1 MIADAVEGRIPAQVA
16 VKGRDCWWTVL
27 VIDPLATP
35 LVRALLPRR
44 RITPNMLTATAVLVA
59 LVAAGAFAT
68 RHMAVGAILFQVSFL
83 IDCMDGKLAHTRR
96 LRSRYG
102 SYMDAVGD
110 ALRFVACTAGLAYGV
125 ASGVEGAAGWIVLLA
140 TFPALHYV
148 RLTTQAAW
156 PDAPHG
162 DPMAVTATPL
172 AVLRAARSRLSKPGT
187 TVDTEAIAFTIGPL
201 MGLPLEGLL
210 AAAALDGLRLLA
222 SIAIGV
228 RTSTRAVPD
237 AQHVSGT
244 SALHEPGVTEIDVR
258 ASAA

>member
-1 MIADAVEGRIPAQVA
+1 VIADAVEARRPAEVE

-35 LVRALLPRR
+35 LVRALLSWT
-44 RITPNMLTATAVLVA
+44 RITPNLLTAAAVLVA
-59 LVAAGAFAT
+59 AVAAGAFAAG
-68 RHMAVGAILFQVSFL
+68 HMAVGAILFQVSFL

-102 SYMDAVGD
+102 SYIDAVGD
-110 ALRFVACTAGLAYGV
+110 ALRFVGCTAGLAFGV
-125 ASGVEGAAGWIVLLA
+125 ASGIEGAAGWIVLLA

-162 DPMAVTATPL
+162 DPMVLTATPL
-172 AVLRAARSRLSKPGT
+172 ALLRAAPGRLSKPAT
-187 TVDTEAIAFTIGPL
+187 TVDTEAIVFTIGPL

-210 AAAALDGLRLLA
+210 AAAALDGLRLVA
-222 SIAIGV
+222 SIAIGI
-228 RTSTRAVPD
+228 RKSTREAPD
-237 AQHVSGT
+237 SPRGSG
-244 SALHEPGVTEIDVR
+244 R
-258 ASAA
+258 